1 MKSFFFKA
9 VGIQKFHI
17 HIHMNIVMF
26 TLWCGAEPVISLRF
40 VCICV
45 HIYSWLCSVLS
56 RVWLFATPWTVARQ
70 APLPIGF
77 SRQGYWGGLLFS
89 SPKNLPDPGTEPGSP
104 ALQADSLL
112 SPHSQGMQMWGQ
124 PLPHLSSTGDTSS
137 ANPAPWKQSGSWDCS
152 QRWGASFQWWWS
164 ELITHPLL
172 ALVFWEL

>member
-1 MKSFFFKA
+1 MSSSGYMKSFFFKA

-77 SRQGYWGGLLFS
+77 SRQGYCGGLLFS
-89 SPKNLPDPGTEPGSP
+89 SPKNLPDPGTELGSP
-104 ALQADSLL
+104 ALQEYFFLPFESPIYSFSDSFLYRLL
-112 SPHSQGMQMWGQ
+112 QN
-124 PLPHLSSTGDTSS
+124 SSYFVLRSRTL
-137 ANPAPWKQSGSWDCS
+137 
-152 QRWGASFQWWWS
+152 
-164 ELITHPLL
+164 LIIYFINSRCIH
-172 ALVFWEL
+172 